1 MNRRDTVLALLVL
14 GASPLS
20 SRAQPAGKVARIGFL
35 SVSSASAAASPS
47 VEAFGRGLS
56 DLGYVEGQSV
66 IVEYYWAEGQ
76 YERLPALAAK
86 LVEHRVDVIVAPS
99 TPAAVAAKK
108 ATKTVPIVFATV
120 TDPVALGLVASL
132 ARPGGNATGLT
143 IVQSPDIVSKQLEI
157 FKEALPNLSRV
168 AVLGNPT
175 HLAHTLWTRGATAAA
190 ESLGV
195 RLQFVETRRVGELE
209 SAFRAITRAQA
220 DGLLVL
226 PDTMLWAERAR
237 LADLVA
243 KSQLPAMFGFRE
255 HVEAGGLM
263 AYGASI
269 PDLIRRAAT
278 FVDKILKGAKP
289 ADLPV
294 EQPIKFELVI
304 NLKTAKTLGVTI
316 PPSLLLQA
324 DRVIE

>member
-14 GASPLS
+14 GALQLS
-20 SRAQPAGKVARIGFL
+20 SEVRPAGKVARIGFL

-47 VEAFGRGLS
+47 IEAFGRGLS

-120 TDPVALGLVASL
+120 TDPVGLGLVASL

-143 IVQSPDIVSKQLEI
+143 IVQSPEIVSKQLEI
-157 FKEALPNLSRV
+157 LKEALPNLSRV

-175 HLAHTLWTRGATAAA
+175 HPANTLWTGGATAAA

-195 RLQFVETRRVGELE
+195 RLQFLEARKVGELE
-209 SAFRAITRAQA
+209 SAFRAITRARA

>member
-1 MNRRDTVLALLVL
+1 ML

-316 PPSLLLQA
+316 PPNLLLQA

>member
-1 MNRRDTVLALLVL
+1 M
-14 GASPLS
+14 
-20 SRAQPAGKVARIGFL
+20 
-35 SVSSASAAASPS
+35 
-47 VEAFGRGLS
+47 
-56 DLGYVEGQSV
+56 
-66 IVEYYWAEGQ
+66 
-76 YERLPALAAK
+76 
-86 LVEHRVDVIVAPS
+86 DVIVAPS
-99 TPAAVAAKK
+99 TLAAVAAKK

-132 ARPGGNATGLT
+132 ARPGCNATGLS
-143 IVQSPDIVSKQLEI
+143 IVQSPEI
-157 FKEALPNLSRV
+157 
-168 AVLGNPT
+168 
-175 HLAHTLWTRGATAAA
+175 
-190 ESLGV
+190 
-195 RLQFVETRRVGELE
+195 E
-209 SAFRAITRAQA
+209 SAFRGIARARV

-226 PDTMLWAERAR
+226 PDTMLWTERAR
-237 LADLVA
+237 LEDLVA

-289 ADLPV
+289 GDLPV

-304 NLKTAKTLGVTI
+304 NLKTAKTLGLTI

>member
-237 LADLVA
+237 LAGLVA

-316 PPSLLLQA
+316 PPNLLLQA

>member
-175 HLAHTLWTRGATAAA
+175 HLAHTLWTRGAAAAA

-237 LADLVA
+237 LAGLVA

-316 PPSLLLQA
+316 PPNLLLQA

>member
-237 LADLVA
+237 LAVLVA

>member
-237 LADLVA
+237 LAGLVA